1 MPVLSLSKRRGLI
14 RFLANDWALT
24 KQHGK
29 DALKFITNY
38 RFFVQRGFTHKAA
51 VFNARNA
58 LN

>member
-1 MPVLSLSKRRGLI
+1 MRGLI

-29 DALKFITNY
+29 NALKFITNY

-51 VFNARNA
+51 VFNARRTMN
-58 LN
+58 

>member
-1 MPVLSLSKRRGLI
+1 MPSLKAILK
-14 RFLANDWALT
+14 FLANDWALT
-24 KQHGK
+24 KQRGK
-29 DALKFITNY
+29 AALKFIKNY

>member
-1 MPVLSLSKRRGLI
+1 MRRLNPVLK
-14 RFLANDWALT
+14 FLANDWALT

-29 DALKFITNY
+29 NALKFIADY